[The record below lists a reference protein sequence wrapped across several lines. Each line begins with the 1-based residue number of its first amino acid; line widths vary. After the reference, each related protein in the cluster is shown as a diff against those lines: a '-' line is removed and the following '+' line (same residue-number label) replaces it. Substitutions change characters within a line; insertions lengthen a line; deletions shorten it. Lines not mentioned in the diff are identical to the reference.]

1 MTTERSLEARLEA
14 LGSGLDDAARRAGD
28 IRVHHARRPGRPSTR
43 GMLTM
48 AAVLLLFA
56 GIGALLTRLGGD
68 ARSESDTAMD
78 LPSPTPSTAPPSG
91 GATTTTTEPPLDPWV
106 VEALDAPAP
115 ADAANCARR
124 PIQFWPSPMAPPPG
138 QTETFRVGHGPN
150 CESGYVRASERV
162 RRLYPVY
169 RTPTSS
175 EQIGWWADGVG
186 WVTPHAAG
194 VARFDVDKLLAAR
207 TFIDALPPT
216 YGPDGER
223 TDTGTDSPGG

>member
-43 GMLTM
+43 GMLTL
-48 AAVLLLFA
+48 AAALLLLA
-56 GIGALLTRLGGD
+56 GLGALLTRLGGD
-68 ARSESDTAMD
+68 AGSESETATD
-78 LPSPTPSTAPPSG
+78 LASPTPSSPRPAGT
-91 GATTTTTEPPLDPWV
+91 ATTTPTTAPLDPLV

-115 ADAANCARR
+115 SDGASCMYDPVRN
-124 PIQFWPSPMAPPPG
+124 WPSPMAPPPG

-150 CESGYVRASERV
+150 CESGYVRASERAP
-162 RRLYPVY
+162 RLYPVY

-175 EQIGWWADGVG
+175 EQIGWWADAVG

-194 VARFDVDKLLAAR
+194 VARFDVAKLIAAR
-207 TFIDALPPT
+207 TAIDALPPG

-223 TDTGTDSPGG
+223 LEPPDDRSGD